1 MKLVLRWRFPSM
13 ELDAAWRALLEAA
26 GPDTDFALAW
36 SDEAQG
42 ELLNLP
48 SLDFRTASN
57 SGYLVLD

>member
-1 MKLVLRWRFPSM
+1 M